1 MRFGVLDRDFF
12 WDLLG
17 GSIWGISG
25 LVETPREDSSSLAG
39 FDCLGCTVFGVSI
52 CAGGVICS
60 TVFCSGVS
68 GPRMVLIFSAFKVG
82 CVEEVGGSASLA
94 NSWNQDDSCS
104 IPGLVNF
111 LLAEMFVFI

>member
-1 MRFGVLDRDFF
+1 MFLIGIFFGTSS
-12 WDLLG
+12 G
-17 GSIWGISG
+17 GSIWGMSG

-39 FDCLGCTVFGVSI
+39 FDCLGCTVVGVSI

-60 TVFCSGVS
+60 IVIFSGAS
-68 GPRMVLIFSAFKVG
+68 GPRMAFKVG
-82 CVEEVGGSASLA
+82 CAKEVSGSASLA